1 MKNTKMIVLIAG
13 LLSMTSALA
22 HTSDYY
28 KQHKPHYYTIQDRV
42 DIRQQKQQR
51 RIEQGIDSGLLTR
64 GELEKLERQQNKI
77 ARLENRFKSDG
88 RLSRKEQRILTQKLD
103 LASQR
108 INDLK
113 NNGRSIPL
121 SYPNRADHRYF
132 D

>member
-22 HTSDYY
+22 HTSSYY
-28 KQHKPHYYTIQDRV
+28 KQHKPHYDTTQDRV
-42 DIRQQKQQR
+42 DVRQQKQQM

-64 GELEKLERQQNKI
+64 GELKKLEQQQNNI

-88 RLSRKEQRILTQKLD
+88 RLTRKEKQILLKKLD

-108 INDLK
+108 IYNLK
-113 NNGRSIPL
+113 NNGRTISM
-121 SYPNRADHRYF
+121 SNPNRVDHLYF